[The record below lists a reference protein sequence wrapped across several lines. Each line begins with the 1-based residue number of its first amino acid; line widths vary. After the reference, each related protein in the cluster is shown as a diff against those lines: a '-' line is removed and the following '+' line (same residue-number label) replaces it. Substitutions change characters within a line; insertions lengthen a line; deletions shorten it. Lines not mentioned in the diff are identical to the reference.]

1 MKIFY
6 KRILSKKG
14 MTLVE
19 ILIVLI
25 VASVLLLCATGML
38 APVNNLLNS
47 VKGNAHM
54 YAMCNTANEYIRG
67 TLQKAKK
74 ISIFAYHDDGDDIES
89 EKEFSD
95 LVAKY
100 DEYANNLQTGDKI
113 KMIGALIDY
122 PGDYRLYDF
131 GDVTDIQKVNRD
143 NWGLETANYNIE
155 RLVQNRDG
163 GDNINGKNWSN
174 FRNFLVFHDDFYS
187 NGSSGEVNNSYLL
200 GITVD
205 GSLDAESGVT
215 GIKYITL
222 TSQIIKR
229 VGSKDD
235 YANMIFEPVNQE
247 KKLTFKLL
255 NGNAELNR
263 SKNVNLTDNG
273 DGTFSLNTAKGTVN
287 GVIILY
293 VETDFDELLNP

>member
-14 MTLVE
+14 LTLVE
-19 ILIVLI
+19 ILVVLI

-54 YAMCNTANEYIRG
+54 DAMCNTANEYIRG

-74 ISIFAYHDDGDDIES
+74 ISIFAYHDDGDGGAWN
-89 EKEFSD
+89 EFNE
-95 LVAKY
+95 LGAKY

-113 KMIGALIDY
+113 KMIGALIDV

-131 GDVTDIQKVNRD
+131 GDITDIQKVNQD
-143 NWGLETANYNIE
+143 NWGLETANNNVVT
-155 RLVQNRDG
+155 LVQNRDG
-163 GDNINGKNWSN
+163 GNIISGLHWPDFN
-174 FRNFLVFHDDFYS
+174 NFLVFRDEFYS

-235 YANMIFEPVNQE
+235 YANMTFEPVNQE